1 MAVILRVVNLA
12 RLEVYFQHNAPMAT
26 GQIRLLNKAFPD
38 YNFHC
43 WGLSA
48 KTGDRLVA
56 VGRPSQELTS
66 RDADAR
72 HDPLSRRRDP
82 GETRGSWWRIHHGS
96 GAG

>member
-82 GETRGSWWRIHHGS
+82 
-96 GAG
+96 